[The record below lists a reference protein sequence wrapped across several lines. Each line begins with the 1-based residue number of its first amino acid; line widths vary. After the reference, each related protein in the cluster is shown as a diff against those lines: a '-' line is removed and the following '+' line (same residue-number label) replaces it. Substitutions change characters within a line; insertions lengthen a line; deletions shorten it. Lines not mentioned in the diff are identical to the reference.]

1 MIIFTIHT
9 PPVPQKKT
17 RFTFRGKHPHAYN
30 SSKKDLL
37 ALQWQIKAY
46 APKEPFLG
54 PMQIEYTFYMPIP
67 KHVSQIKRR
76 QMLNNII
83 KHITKPD
90 VDNLAYIV
98 TNAMKGIIYKDDSQI
113 VKKTEEKMY
122 SDDPRIVVKVL
133 DLNALF
139 MSGIN
144 DNTFKD
150 EG

>member
-1 MIIFTIHT
+1 
-9 PPVPQKKT
+9 
-17 RFTFRGKHPHAYN
+17 
-30 SSKKDLL
+30 
-37 ALQWQIKAY
+37 
-46 APKEPFLG
+46 
-54 PMQIEYTFYMPIP
+54 
-67 KHVSQIKRR
+67 
-76 QMLNNII
+76 
-83 KHITKPD
+83 
-90 VDNLAYIV
+90 
-98 TNAMKGIIYKDDSQI
+98 MKGIIYKDDSQI